1 MTGPLTQGPL
11 AGQVALVTGAGSGI
25 GAEVAA
31 RLAREGAAV
40 GVNGLTGDEV
50 AGTVARI
57 VDGGGR
63 AVPLVGDVSDP
74 GDAARMVREVDEQL
88 GGLHVLVNNAGL
100 QKETPFLE
108 MTLDTWRAQLS
119 VDLDGAFL
127 MALEACRLMAP
138 RGGGVVLN
146 VTSVHEHQPRPGFA
160 AYCSAK
166 AGLGMLTQVIARELA
181 DRGIR
186 CLAVAPGAIETP
198 IQGDRSESEVRE
210 QEAGIPA
217 GRLGTPAEVAGL
229 VAFLVSPAAAYVS
242 GTTVVM
248 DGALEQQ
255 VSLS

>member
-1 MTGPLTQGPL
+1 
-11 AGQVALVTGAGSGI
+11 
-25 GAEVAA
+25 
-31 RLAREGAAV
+31 
-40 GVNGLTGDEV
+40 
-50 AGTVARI
+50 
-57 VDGGGR
+57 
-63 AVPLVGDVSDP
+63 
-74 GDAARMVREVDEQL
+74 MVREVDEQL

-100 QKETPFLE
+100 QQETPFLE
-108 MTLDTWRAQLS
+108 MSLETWRAQLS

-146 VTSVHEHQPRPGFA
+146 VTSVHEHQPRPGYA
-160 AYCSAK
+160 AYCAAK

-198 IQGDRSESEVRE
+198 IQGDRSKSEVRE

-217 GRLGTPAEVAGL
+217 GRLGTPAEVAAL

-242 GTTVVM
+242 GTTVVI

>member
-1 MTGPLTQGPL
+1 MTGPLVTGSL

-25 GAEVAA
+25 GAEIAA

-40 GVNGLTGDEV
+40 GVNGLTEDEV

-57 VDGGGR
+57 VGGGGR

-108 MTLDTWRAQLS
+108 MSLETWRAQLS

-146 VTSVHEHQPRPGFA
+146 VTSVHEHQPRPGYA
-160 AYCSAK
+160 AYCAAK

-198 IQGDRSESEVRE
+198 IQGDRSEADVRE

-217 GRLGTPAEVAGL
+217 GRLGTPAEVAAL